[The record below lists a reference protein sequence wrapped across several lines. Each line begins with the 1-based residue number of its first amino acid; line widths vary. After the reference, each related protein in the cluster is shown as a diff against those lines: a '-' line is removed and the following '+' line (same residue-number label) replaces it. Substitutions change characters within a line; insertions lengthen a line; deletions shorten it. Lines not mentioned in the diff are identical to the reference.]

1 MNGEEHSMKTLKPY
15 LQAKVTIPFFMQIA
29 LIIYVISALRLA
41 PPIVD
46 GLLSESSFPFFIF
59 LIATPAAIKLF
70 LDGLKAVKKEIA
82 ENGSVVVEKK
92 KKSIKPALIVLIMAV
107 FILLFDILGFTILA
121 PLYVF
126 FFMLIYDDKPQDI
139 VRKIIYALLIGVVVY
154 VMYVIGFDIRFPEL
168 WR

>member
-1 MNGEEHSMKTLKPY
+1 MNGEQHSMKTLKLY
-15 LQAKVTIPFFMQIA
+15 LQAKVMIPFFMQIT
-29 LIIYVISALRLA
+29 LIIYVISALQLA
-41 PPIVD
+41 PPMVD
-46 GLLSESSFPFFIF
+46 GLLSESSFPFLIF

-70 LDGLKAVKKEIA
+70 LDGLKAVSKELA
-82 ENGSVVVEKK
+82 ETGTVVAEKK
-92 KKSIKPALIVLIMAV
+92 KKSKKPALIVLLMAV
-107 FILLFDILGFTILA
+107 FILLFETLGYTILA

>member
-1 MNGEEHSMKTLKPY
+1 MKTLKPY
-15 LQAKVTIPFFMQIA
+15 LQAKVTIPFFMQVA
-29 LIIYVISALRLA
+29 LIIYVISALQLA
-41 PPIVD
+41 PPMVD
-46 GLLSESSFPFFIF
+46 GLLSESSFPFLIF
-59 LIATPAAIKLF
+59 LIASPAAIKLF
-70 LDGLKAVKKEIA
+70 LDGLKAVRKEIV
-82 ENGSVVVEKK
+82 ENGSVVVVKK
-92 KKSIKPALIVLIMAV
+92 KKSLKPALIVLIMAV
-107 FILLFDILGFTILA
+107 FILLFEILGFTILA